1 MEPVRRRRAEERTAR
16 EAARESAG
24 SRGRPANALLEK
36 VLVNLRVLSQVQEG
50 DRLGFTADGF
60 FLLQRP
66 ATRATA
72 LWTTVARLLSRTS
85 RWETLARVSELI
97 GAAQMFRERED
108 RERVHAAVSA
118 AVGGIEALQ
127 RTYSGDALLV
137 QNLEVLLD
145 RTRRSFAGN

>member
-1 MEPVRRRRAEERTAR
+1 MSMMSVRRRRVEDR
-16 EAARESAG
+16 AARDAG
-24 SRGRPANALLEK
+24 ARARPANALLEK

-50 DRLGFTADGF
+50 DRLAFTADGF

-72 LWTTVARLLSRTS
+72 LWTTVARVLSRTS
-85 RWETLARVSELI
+85 RWETLARVSELV

-108 RERVHAAVSA
+108 RERVHAAVGA

-127 RTYSGDALLV
+127 RTYAGDALLV

-145 RTRRSFAGN
+145 RTRRSFAST